1 MVTKIKIFNMKK
13 TFIAIMA
20 IAAMTACI
28 KDEVVSENR
37 EAISFG
43 KAFVDNATKVI
54 DSSYGTGNPLEQ
66 FNVYGTVT
74 GTEGAVSIFEGDEVT
89 GSVGNNVWSCDN
101 DQYWVPGAMYNFAA
115 LVDVPKDDVAIT
127 NGLPSSFDYSV
138 ADQKD
143 VLYAVTPAA
152 IEGKA
157 SGNAPIDFTFSHLL
171 AKVKFTF
178 TNEYPSNSNFVVRIS
193 NVVSVLN
200 AAATGTCTL
209 PATWAPVTYSP
220 LSFGYV
226 VAENAAT
233 EQSAG
238 ADIVSGM
245 SCSSNYAKLLI
256 PETKEWTIAF
266 KAEVYYQR
274 TLNEVTTDI
283 LVDEYDYTS
292 TPLKTGELALE
303 AGKSYN
309 FNITIGGELK
319 PITFSVT
326 TDEWTN
332 EDKEITVQ

>member
-1 MVTKIKIFNMKK
+1 
-13 TFIAIMA
+13 MA

-54 DSSYGTGNPLEQ
+54 DSSYGTDNPLEQ

-74 GTEGAVSIFEGDEVT
+74 GTSGAVSIFDGDVVT
-89 GSVGNNVWSCDN
+89 GSVGDNVWSCDN

-115 LVDVPKDDVAIT
+115 LVDVPKDYVKIT

-157 SGNAPIDFTFSHLL
+157 SGNAPVDFTFSHLL

-178 TNEYPSNSNFVVRIS
+178 TNEYPSNSNFVVKIS
-193 NVVSVLN
+193 DVVSVLN

-209 PATWAPVTYSP
+209 PATWTPVTYSP

-226 VAENAAT
+226 VASDATAAAT
-233 EQSAG
+233 AG
-238 ADIVSGM
+238 VYIESNQT
-245 SCSSNYAKLLI
+245 CSSNYAKLLI
-256 PETKEWTIAF
+256 PETKEWTIGF

-274 TLNEVTTDI
+274 TLNDVTTDI
-283 LVDEYDYTS
+283 LVDEYEYT
-292 TPLKTGELALE
+292 TTAPLTTDELALE